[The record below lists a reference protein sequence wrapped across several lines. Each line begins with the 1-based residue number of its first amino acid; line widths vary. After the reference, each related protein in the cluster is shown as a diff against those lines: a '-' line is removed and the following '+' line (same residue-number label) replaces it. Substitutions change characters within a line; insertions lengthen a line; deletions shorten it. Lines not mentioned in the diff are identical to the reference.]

1 MLATRRNLMAAVA
14 VLPIAACSATAF
26 AAPRAAKD
34 PEWDRLC
41 AAYDSAVKALVAA
54 IGAYNARER
63 EWAAVGGFAEPMP
76 VAPLLADNAA
86 YMTSAELAA
95 AVKSPSWAAR
105 RASYDA
111 DRAAW
116 FARKSAA
123 ERDVMGEAEDAMT
136 EAESKA
142 TDAFVA
148 MRRHRVPTL
157 AALAV
162 KVEYMAER
170 YGDDY
175 EASEA
180 QALINDIRH
189 LTGWEA

>member
-1 MLATRRNLMAAVA
+1 MLATRRSLMAAVA
-14 VLPIAACSATAF
+14 VLPITACPAPATAAPL
-26 AAPRAAKD
+26 AATDRD
-34 PEWDRLC
+34 WDRVC
-41 AAYDSAVKALVAA
+41 AAYDRANEALVAA
-54 IGAYNARER
+54 IAAYNKQER
-63 EWAAVGGFAEPMP
+63 AWAAAGGFAEPKP
-76 VAPLLADNAA
+76 VEPFLADNATS
-86 YMTSAELAA
+86 MTTSELVA
-95 AVKSPSWAAR
+95 AVQSPGWVAR
-105 RASYDA
+105 CASYDA
-111 DRAAW
+111 DLAAW
-116 FARKSAA
+116 IARKSAA
-123 ERDVMGEAEDAMT
+123 ERAVMGEAEDAMT
-136 EAESKA
+136 EAESKS